1 MKKQILLL
9 LLASVT
15 GACSFGQCD
24 KKILLSASSFENLNG
39 SNEVQ
44 GKDDRAITIVYDS
57 KLISFTPGDITL
69 EGTVNSITCDWKIPF
84 KEGKTVIKATIT
96 RTDGSTVNT
105 TMTIEGKGGKNS
117 LIAEFEESINQ
128 KMRITLEKFEES
140 K

>member
-105 TMTIEGKGGKNS
+105 TMTIEGKDGKNS